1 MSTSKA
7 APVARTVAVLVL
19 SVSPVQ
25 AGFAAK
31 VSAGETIY
39 GDYCSSCHGEGLKNT
54 SGGVSFD
61 LSWTWCTD

>member
-7 APVARTVAVLVL
+7 APVARTVAVVVL

-25 AGFAAK
+25 ADSAAR

-54 SGGVSFD
+54 SGGVTFD
-61 LSWTWCTD
+61 LRRLR